1 MDPLNVLAK
10 FEIRIEKFC
19 YCFSLTGT
27 AFTAYVGLSYK
38 LIRLIDTTI
47 NTCVQFVLL
56 LLNTEALDRLRVHS
70 NMYLVLMSILI
81 CVHITATV
89 QNSSNMVVVEAS
101 VHAPTTPVQSTPT
114 SLMSTRTVVAQTPC
128 VPPPSSSSRLCQRS
142 VGETANFCCSIIYLY
157 LYLSLLLWPR
167 HGQYCLPTQNV

>member
-1 MDPLNVLAK
+1 MHGK
-10 FEIRIEKFC
+10 
-19 YCFSLTGT
+19 
-27 AFTAYVGLSYK
+27 VGGQTT
-38 LIRLIDTTI
+38 LIDPAVPALKKVGGQLTPLTP
-47 NTCVQFVLL
+47 CFRGLC
-56 LLNTEALDRLRVHS
+56 TEALDRLRVHS